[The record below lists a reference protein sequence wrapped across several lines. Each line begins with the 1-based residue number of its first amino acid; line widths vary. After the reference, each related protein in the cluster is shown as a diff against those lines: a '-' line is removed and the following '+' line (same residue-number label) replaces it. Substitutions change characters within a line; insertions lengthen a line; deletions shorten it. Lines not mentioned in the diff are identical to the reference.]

1 MNISDFEKHIH
12 HTFHQQEV
20 PLNTKE
26 FANNLFARMDKKEK
40 KYPFGWIFGVLM
52 IGISGLG
59 GTYFYAN
66 SQMANRTTKPTST
79 TNFAIPSNNTNLTTK
94 STSSTNFTVSTNPT
108 TNEVKVED
116 KVEDKVENK
125 VKNKVKNKVEKKV
138 EKKWLNNSLEIQDKP
153 NTRMAIR
160 TTKSTSATNYTVP
173 TNPTNQ
179 TTSEVKVETKVKTKV
194 KVENEAKNMVEVKA
208 KVEKESSYTSSKN
221 GDKSNTRMANKTT
234 KSTSATNFTVT
245 TNQTNQTNPTTK
257 EVQGMMFQ
265 LPLLA
270 RKDQNSLSTLYGFK
284 PKRRKVECPTFQ
296 NKRKVLFFI
305 QPEIGI
311 SSPIKSL
318 EEKIIDNSEV
328 TALRKE
334 NEKPLE
340 GLHAALYAGVHLGR
354 SPFYVKTGFAYS
366 RLAERMDL
374 SYNTTRMD
382 TTFGIISVTQSQ
394 SGDTLT
400 VIYGNIITERT
411 VSGQKIKH
419 YYHHLYD
426 IPLCVGYQ
434 YPLTPRLMLGAEVG
448 LVFNV
453 GLRPK
458 GEILTTPTEFAP
470 VNPVL
475 YERSLGLGWRAGL
488 DVEYALTGKIS
499 LGLNARFNGF
509 TRSFSNEIATY
520 NQKYLVP
527 GLFLYG
533 KYYFRTLPIR
543 H

>member
-40 KYPFGWIFGVLM
+40 KYPFGWIFGALM
-52 IGISGLG
+52 LGILGLG

-66 SQMANRTTKPTST
+66 SQMANKTTKSTST
-79 TNFAIPSNNTNLTTK
+79 TNFTIPSNNTNLTTK
-94 STSSTNFTVSTNPT
+94 STSSTNFTVPTNPT
-108 TNEVKVED
+108 TNEVKAEVKVKVD
-116 KVEDKVENK
+116 KVEVKADKVK
-125 VKNKVKNKVEKKV
+125 
-138 EKKWLNNSLEIQDKP
+138 DK
-153 NTRMAIR
+153 
-160 TTKSTSATNYTVP
+160 
-173 TNPTNQ
+173 
-179 TTSEVKVETKVKTKV
+179 VKVETKI
-194 KVENEAKNMVEVKA
+194 EAEVKDKV
-208 KVEKESSYTSSKN
+208 KVEKESSYISSKN
-221 GDKSNTRMANKTT
+221 ADKSNTRMANKTT
-234 KSTSATNFTVT
+234 KSTSATNFTVP
-245 TNQTNQTNPTTK
+245 TNPTTK

-434 YPLTPRLMLGAEVG
+434 YPLTPRLMLGVEVG

-470 VNPVL
+470 VNPIL

-520 NQKYLVP
+520 NQNYLVP
-527 GLFLYG
+527 GVFLYG

>member
-1 MNISDFEKHIH
+1 
-12 HTFHQQEV
+12 
-20 PLNTKE
+20 
-26 FANNLFARMDKKEK
+26 
-40 KYPFGWIFGVLM
+40 
-52 IGISGLG
+52 
-59 GTYFYAN
+59 
-66 SQMANRTTKPTST
+66 
-79 TNFAIPSNNTNLTTK
+79 
-94 STSSTNFTVSTNPT
+94 
-108 TNEVKVED
+108 
-116 KVEDKVENK
+116 
-125 VKNKVKNKVEKKV
+125 
-138 EKKWLNNSLEIQDKP
+138 
-153 NTRMAIR
+153 
-160 TTKSTSATNYTVP
+160 
-173 TNPTNQ
+173 
-179 TTSEVKVETKVKTKV
+179 
-194 KVENEAKNMVEVKA
+194 
-208 KVEKESSYTSSKN
+208 
-221 GDKSNTRMANKTT
+221 MANKTT
-234 KSTSATNFTVT
+234 KSTSTTNFTVLSNT
-245 TNQTNQTNPTTK
+245 TNQTTKEADNEVKVKNEVENKAETENEKKLSNTSLKNQDKSNTFISDRTTKSISTTNFTVPSNSTNPTTK
-257 EVQGMMFQ
+257 EVQGIMFQ
-265 LPLLA
+265 LPLLE
-270 RKDQNSLSTLYGFK
+270 RKDQNSLSTMYGFK

-340 GLHAALYAGVHLGR
+340 GIHAALYGGVHLGR
-354 SPFYVKTGFAYS
+354 SPFYVKTGFSYS

-458 GEILTTPTEFAP
+458 GEILTTTTEFCPCQSYIVRKKFGIGMESRIGCGVCAHRQNFFGTECT
-470 VNPVL
+470 V
-475 YERSLGLGWRAGL
+475 
-488 DVEYALTGKIS
+488 
-499 LGLNARFNGF
+499 
-509 TRSFSNEIATY
+509 
-520 NQKYLVP
+520 
-527 GLFLYG
+527 
-533 KYYFRTLPIR
+533 
-543 H
+543 

>member
-1 MNISDFEKHIH
+1 MNISDFERQVHDVFH
-12 HTFHQQEV
+12 HQEAQ
-20 PLNTKE
+20 LDTRK
-26 FANNLFARMDKKEK
+26 FASDLFARMDKKEK
-40 KYPFGWIFGVLM
+40 KYPFGWIFGLLM
-52 IGISGLG
+52 LGISGLG
-59 GTYFYAN
+59 GAYFYAN
-66 SQMANRTTKPTST
+66 SQMFSEDPKGLFGKSI
-79 TNFAIPSNNTNLTTK
+79 AIAETEVETEVK
-94 STSSTNFTVSTNPT
+94 VEVKVEAD
-108 TNEVKVED
+108 NEVKVEIEVKD
-116 KVEDKVENK
+116 KIEKKIEVK
-125 VKNKVKNKVEKKV
+125 VKNRNAGINQNPEGKRITGKPFQAEIPDVKNEAIGQTVVANENSF
-138 EKKWLNNSLEIQDKP
+138 LNSP
-153 NTRMAIR
+153 
-160 TTKSTSATNYTVP
+160 
-173 TNPTNQ
+173 
-179 TTSEVKVETKVKTKV
+179 EV
-194 KVENEAKNMVEVKA
+194 N
-208 KVEKESSYTSSKN
+208 
-221 GDKSNTRMANKTT
+221 
-234 KSTSATNFTVT
+234 
-245 TNQTNQTNPTTK
+245 
-257 EVQGMMFQ
+257 GMMFQ
-265 LPLLA
+265 LPLLG

-470 VNPVL
+470 VNPIL

-520 NQKYLVP
+520 NQNYLVP

>member
-20 PLNTKE
+20 PLNTTE

-40 KYPFGWIFGVLM
+40 KYPFGWIFGALM
-52 IGISGLG
+52 IVILGLG

-66 SQMANRTTKPTST
+66 SQMFSEDPKGMFGKNIAITETEVETK
-79 TNFAIPSNNTNLTTK
+79 
-94 STSSTNFTVSTNPT
+94 
-108 TNEVKVED
+108 VKVED
-116 KVEDKVENK
+116 KVEVENEADTEVKVENKVKDKVENK
-125 VKNKVKNKVEKKV
+125 V
-138 EKKWLNNSLEIQDKP
+138 EKKWSNNSLEYQNKS
-153 NTRMAIR
+153 NTRMANR
-160 TTKSTSATNYTVP
+160 TTKATSATNYTVP
-173 TNPTNQ
+173 TNPTTNEVKAEVKA
-179 TTSEVKVETKVKTKV
+179 EVKVENEVEAEVKV
-194 KVENEAKNMVEVKA
+194 KVENEV
-208 KVEKESSYTSSKN
+208 KVEKKVEKKWSNNSLEYH
-221 GDKSNTRMANKTT
+221 DKSNTRMANKTT
-234 KSTSATNFTVT
+234 KSTSATNFTVPT
-245 TNQTNQTNPTTK
+245 NPTNYTVPTNQTTK

-265 LPLLA
+265 LPVLA
-270 RKDQNSLSTLYGFK
+270 RKDQSSLSTLYGFK

-434 YPLTPRLMLGAEVG
+434 YPLTPRLMLGVEVG

-527 GLFLYG
+527 GVFLYG

>member
-26 FANNLFARMDKKEK
+26 FANSLFARMDKKEK
-40 KYPFGWIFGVLM
+40 KYPFGWIFGALM
-52 IGISGLG
+52 LGISGLG

-66 SQMANRTTKPTST
+66 SQMFSEDPKGMLGKNIAGAEVKADTEDKIEVKVKNEVEKKAETEAEVKVETKVKVKDKVK
-79 TNFAIPSNNTNLTTK
+79 NEA
-94 STSSTNFTVSTNPT
+94 
-108 TNEVKVED
+108 EVKVED
-116 KVEDKVENK
+116 KVETENEANNE
-125 VKNKVKNKVEKKV
+125 VKTKIEAEVKDKVEKK
-138 EKKWLNNSLEIQDKP
+138 I
-153 NTRMAIR
+153 
-160 TTKSTSATNYTVP
+160 
-173 TNPTNQ
+173 
-179 TTSEVKVETKVKTKV
+179 EVKVKNRNAGINQNSAGKMMSGKPDQSDNNKIKDEAQGREVV
-194 KVENEAKNMVEVKA
+194 ANEN
-208 KVEKESSYTSSKN
+208 SFI
-221 GDKSNTRMANKTT
+221 KS
-234 KSTSATNFTVT
+234 
-245 TNQTNQTNPTTK
+245 P
-257 EVQGMMFQ
+257 EVQGLMFQ

-340 GLHAALYAGVHLGR
+340 GLHVALYAGVHLGR
-354 SPFYVKTGFAYS
+354 SPFYVKTRFAYS

-470 VNPVL
+470 VNPIL

-520 NQKYLVP
+520 NQNYLVP
-527 GLFLYG
+527 GVFLYG

>member
-1 MNISDFEKHIH
+1 
-12 HTFHQQEV
+12 
-20 PLNTKE
+20 
-26 FANNLFARMDKKEK
+26 
-40 KYPFGWIFGVLM
+40 
-52 IGISGLG
+52 
-59 GTYFYAN
+59 
-66 SQMANRTTKPTST
+66 
-79 TNFAIPSNNTNLTTK
+79 
-94 STSSTNFTVSTNPT
+94 
-108 TNEVKVED
+108 
-116 KVEDKVENK
+116 
-125 VKNKVKNKVEKKV
+125 
-138 EKKWLNNSLEIQDKP
+138 
-153 NTRMAIR
+153 
-160 TTKSTSATNYTVP
+160 
-173 TNPTNQ
+173 
-179 TTSEVKVETKVKTKV
+179 
-194 KVENEAKNMVEVKA
+194 
-208 KVEKESSYTSSKN
+208 
-221 GDKSNTRMANKTT
+221 
-234 KSTSATNFTVT
+234 
-245 TNQTNQTNPTTK
+245 
-257 EVQGMMFQ
+257 MMFQ

-527 GLFLYG
+527 GIFLYG

>member
-1 MNISDFEKHIH
+1 
-12 HTFHQQEV
+12 
-20 PLNTKE
+20 
-26 FANNLFARMDKKEK
+26 
-40 KYPFGWIFGVLM
+40 
-52 IGISGLG
+52 
-59 GTYFYAN
+59 
-66 SQMANRTTKPTST
+66 
-79 TNFAIPSNNTNLTTK
+79 
-94 STSSTNFTVSTNPT
+94 
-108 TNEVKVED
+108 
-116 KVEDKVENK
+116 
-125 VKNKVKNKVEKKV
+125 
-138 EKKWLNNSLEIQDKP
+138 
-153 NTRMAIR
+153 
-160 TTKSTSATNYTVP
+160 
-173 TNPTNQ
+173 
-179 TTSEVKVETKVKTKV
+179 
-194 KVENEAKNMVEVKA
+194 
-208 KVEKESSYTSSKN
+208 
-221 GDKSNTRMANKTT
+221 
-234 KSTSATNFTVT
+234 
-245 TNQTNQTNPTTK
+245 
-257 EVQGMMFQ
+257 MMFQ

-374 SYNTTRMD
+374 SYNTTQMD

-434 YPLTPRLMLGAEVG
+434 YPLTPRLMLGVEVG

-527 GLFLYG
+527 GVFLYG

>member
-12 HTFHQQEV
+12 HTFHQQEA

-40 KYPFGWIFGVLM
+40 KYPFGWIFGALM
-52 IGISGLG
+52 IVILGLG

-66 SQMANRTTKPTST
+66 SQMFSEDPKGMFGKNIAIAETETK
-79 TNFAIPSNNTNLTTK
+79 
-94 STSSTNFTVSTNPT
+94 
-108 TNEVKVED
+108 VKVED
-116 KVEDKVENK
+116 KVEVEN
-125 VKNKVKNKVEKKV
+125 EA
-138 EKKWLNNSLEIQDKP
+138 D
-153 NTRMAIR
+153 T
-160 TTKSTSATNYTVP
+160 
-173 TNPTNQ
+173 
-179 TTSEVKVETKVKTKV
+179 EVKVETKVKVKNEVEKKAEVKVEDKDKVETEAEVKVEDKVKV
-194 KVENEAKNMVEVKA
+194 KVENDVEDKVKDKVETEVKVEN

-221 GDKSNTRMANKTT
+221 ADKSNTRMANKTT
-234 KSTSATNFTVT
+234 KSTSATNYTVP
-245 TNQTNQTNPTTK
+245 TNPTTK

-265 LPLLA
+265 LPVLA

-527 GLFLYG
+527 GVFLYG